1 MGLFSKIKK
10 AFKKVVRGIGKVIK
24 KVTKPIT
31 KVMKKVLKPFGKVF
45 SKLGWVGTLALGV
58 MFPGMGSML
67 GSWMSNITSFA
78 LKPFLAAGK
87 AIAPNFT
94 KFLGD
99 MVSGLATRGK
109 NVFNSI
115 TDVFKHG
122 VNKIGQAFGFEAP
135 VSQLSSTGQY
145 FTTGGEGTL
154 TDSFSNWVEGIK
166 DRAMGRDPIVAD
178 ADFTPDYRTA
188 SASASGP
195 QVEVGAFEDIQ
206 PPSSSTTSTGYKS
219 LMSPDPLID
228 QAAVTPSLDQF
239 TETTASS
246 RAVDTFSE
254 PRGTPIL
261 DKIDETVGA
270 VKSSKIGR
278 GADYALKGYGAYS
291 AVMGG
296 PEMEEGFYN
305 PNIGLANA
313 GLTQVD
319 QSNQALS
326 SLQFSQP
333 VLNPT
338 DSFNTIAQ
346 NYMNGFGYALPS
358 GPTNY
363 FDYAMQIPG
372 YGYTFDNYL
381 YDSVNQYA

>member
-10 AFKKVVRGIGKVIK
+10 VFKKAVRGIGKVIK

-31 KVMKKVLKPFGKVF
+31 SVLKKVLKPFGKIF
-45 SKLGWVGTLALGV
+45 NKLGWVGTLALGV

-109 NVFNSI
+109 NVFSSI

-166 DRAMGRDPIVAD
+166 DRSIGRDPIVAD

-195 QVEVGAFEDIQ
+195 QVEIGAFGDTQ

-219 LMSPDPLID
+219 LMSPDPIID

-239 TETTASS
+239 TEATAPS
-246 RAVDTFSE
+246 RAVDTF
-254 PRGTPIL
+254 RGTPIL
-261 DKIDETVGA
+261 DKMDETFTTI
-270 VKSSKIGR
+270 KSSKVGR

-291 AVMGG
+291 AAMGG
-296 PEMEEGFYN
+296 PEIEEGFYN
-305 PNIGLANA
+305 PNLGLANA

-319 QSNQALS
+319 QNNQALS
-326 SLQFSQP
+326 SLQFSSP

-346 NYMNGFGYALPS
+346 NYMNGFGYAVPS
-358 GPTNY
+358 GQTDY

-372 YGYTFDNYL
+372 YGYTFDSYL
-381 YDSVNQYA
+381 QDSVEQYS

>member
-10 AFKKVVRGIGKVIK
+10 VFKKAVRGIGKVIK
-24 KVTKPIT
+24 KITKPIT
-31 KVMKKVLKPFGKVF
+31 KIMKKVLKPFGKIF

-58 MFPGMGSML
+58 MFPGMGNML

-109 NVFNSI
+109 NVFSSI

-166 DRAMGRDPIVAD
+166 DRSVGKAPSIEAPTVDTVIEPTVRFDGTTVEAPSLMDSTKEPIVRFDGTTVEAPLSSEVVD
-178 ADFTPDYRTA
+178 TA
-188 SASASGP
+188 
-195 QVEVGAFEDIQ
+195 VD
-206 PPSSSTTSTGYKS
+206 STGT
-219 LMSPDPLID
+219 PLLDTID
-228 QAAVTPSLDQF
+228 STI
-239 TETTASS
+239 SS
-246 RAVDTFSE
+246 
-254 PRGTPIL
+254 
-261 DKIDETVGA
+261 
-270 VKSSKIGR
+270 VKSSRVGR

-291 AVMGG
+291 AAVGG
-296 PEMEEGFYN
+296 PEIEEGFYN
-305 PNIGLANA
+305 PNLGLANA

-319 QSNQALS
+319 QNNQALS
-326 SLQFSQP
+326 SLQFSLP

-358 GPTNY
+358 GQTNY

-381 YDSVNQYA
+381 QDSVNQYS